1 MNKMKRN
8 MKKIKGLT
16 VFIHILGRVYR
27 LYFTEENLANIKSD
41 LYHRTIIAAIFPVW
55 VFFIYCCVELG
66 CTIQE
71 IRAEDAQRLGLNVE
85 KVPMMY
91 YFSSRKEFDNFLE
104 RVSIRYGAFL
114 KREMPKFIITTILSI
129 LGFNVLVFLILN
141 VLYRL

>member
-1 MNKMKRN
+1 MKRN
-8 MKKIKGLT
+8 AKKIKGLT

-41 LYHRTIIAAIFPVW
+41 VYHRTIIASIFPVW
-55 VFFIYCCVELG
+55 VFSIYCGVELG
-66 CTIQE
+66 CIIQE

-85 KVPMMY
+85 RVPIMY
-91 YFSSRKEFDNFLE
+91 YFSSRKEFDNFLD

-129 LGFNVLVFLILN
+129 LGFNVIVFLILN
-141 VLYRL
+141 VLYRLW